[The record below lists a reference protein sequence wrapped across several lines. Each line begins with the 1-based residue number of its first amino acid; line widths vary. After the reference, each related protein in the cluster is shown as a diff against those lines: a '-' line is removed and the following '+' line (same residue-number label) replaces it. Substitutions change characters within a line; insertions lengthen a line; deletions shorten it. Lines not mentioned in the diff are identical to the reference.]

1 MAWYWWLLAG
11 VMFSCILIVSAGVLG
26 LFHRPSFDLDESEE
40 FSGVI
45 DVKRNNK
52 DQHDSDTDNRL
63 RDEFDND
70 GA

>member
-11 VMFSCILIVSAGVLG
+11 VMFSCILIVSAGVIG
-26 LFHRPSFDLDESEE
+26 LFHRPDFDMDESEE

-45 DVKRNNK
+45 NVRQNIK
-52 DQHDSDTDNRL
+52 DQHDSDTVDQL
-63 RDEFDND
+63 RDDFDND